1 MPGFFIFVL
10 MFLSMYERIPFYFK
24 ILIGQFRMQDII
36 TRNGSGKYALNPKAV
51 FIEYMKSKDNH
62 FDFFIGDALSEIE
75 ILVTDFS
82 KTLDAKIDKG
92 AFNKCNGD
100 WYEWILSIRAIEY
113 FIAHK
118 PDTLLV
124 NLPNI
129 SSFDVMA
136 LYKPDLCEYIFD
148 LREKLKVKNVNL
160 ITSNPDFCI
169 VRLSEDKKAE
179 YLNKLSNISFQN
191 LSIEMLEQIDT
202 LYRDFINYAELDDI
216 AGYLSVKTSLRPDRR
231 LQLAHEGSLMKA
243 LYTHLQTR
251 TWTIDP
257 KGIKYFGASKKI
269 GAADREGLK
278 TVATH
283 SITDVKSLPQ
293 SAVDELFQIN
303 SRIELDNCLSKLLY
317 I

>member
-1 MPGFFIFVL
+1 
-10 MFLSMYERIPFYFK
+10 
-24 ILIGQFRMQDII
+24 
-36 TRNGSGKYALNPKAV
+36 
-51 FIEYMKSKDNH
+51 MKSKNNI

-75 ILVTDFS
+75 SLVTDFAS
-82 KTLDAKIDKG
+82 TLGAKIDKG

-100 WYEWILSIRAIEY
+100 WYEWILSIRAIE
-113 FIAHK
+113 FFVENK
-118 PDTLLV
+118 PDTLLL

-136 LYKPDLCEYIFD
+136 LYKPNLCEYIFD
-148 LREKLKVKNVNL
+148 LREKLKLKDVNL

-169 VRLSEDKKAE
+169 VRLSEEKKAE
-179 YLNKLSNISFQN
+179 YLLMLENISFQN
-191 LSIEMLEQIDT
+191 LTLEMLEQIDT

-251 TWTIDP
+251 TWTINP
-257 KGIKYFGASKKI
+257 KGIKYFGASKHI

-303 SRIELDNCLSKLLY
+303 SKSELDICLSKLLY

>member
-1 MPGFFIFVL
+1 
-10 MFLSMYERIPFYFK
+10 
-24 ILIGQFRMQDII
+24 MQDMIN
-36 TRNGSGKYALNPKAV
+36 RNSSGKYALNPKAV
-51 FIEYMKSKDNH
+51 FIEYMKSKNNI

-75 ILVTDFS
+75 ALVTE
-82 KTLDAKIDKG
+82 LAKNLGVTIDKG

-100 WYEWILSIRAIEY
+100 WYEWLLSIRAIEF
-113 FIAHK
+113 FITNK
-118 PDTLLV
+118 PNTLLI

-136 LYKPDLCEYIFD
+136 LYKPELCEYIFD

-169 VRLSEDKKAE
+169 VRLSDQKKIE
-179 YLNKLSNISFQN
+179 YLNKLSDINFGN
-191 LSIEMLEQIDT
+191 LSLEMLEIIDT
-202 LYRDFINYAELDDI
+202 LYKDFINYAELDDI

-251 TWTIDP
+251 TWSINP

-303 SRIELDNCLSKLLY
+303 SKSELDICLSKLLY